1 MCHQLITTFALT
13 KSFAVDLQLPFSVLK
28 TDLINLI
35 LNQFTKLL
43 LGCDFFYFA
52 SKGKATTYCGEIL
65 ELRQKMSKF

>member
-43 LGCDFFYFA
+43 LGCDFA